1 MRALAR
7 VRMAGHH
14 GGMSALPPELSPI
27 ELYRLIAN
35 MIRFGRV
42 EDVRPGNVTSPAR
55 CTVRL
60 SDDLVTD
67 YLPWFAL
74 AAGGNNQTR
83 HWRTPARGEPC
94 LLLAPE
100 GDLAQAVALPGIYS
114 TDMPQGAASE
124 DVERHDF
131 SSTDFW
137 EHNRSAGTLRF
148 EIAAAIELKVGGSVL
163 HITPAGTT
171 LTTPNYKVDS
181 PASTFTG
188 AVTVDGLLTYN
199 AGMAGS
205 AGAGGSNTIQGGFAV
220 DGGSITHNGKN
231 IGSSHT
237 HPDAHG
243 GNTGAPN

>member
-7 VRMAGHH
+7 VRTAGHH

-35 MIRFGRV
+35 MIRTGRV
-42 EDVRPGNVTSPAR
+42 QDVRPGNVTSPAR

-74 AAGGNNQTR
+74 AAGGSNQTR

-100 GDLAQAVALPGIYS
+100 GELAQAVALPGIYS

-131 SSTDFW
+131 SNTDFW
-137 EHNRSAGTLRF
+137 EHNRSAGTLHF

-163 HITPAGTT
+163 RITPDGTT
-171 LTTPNYKVDS
+171 LTTPSFKVDS
-181 PASTFTG
+181 PATEFTG
-188 AVTVDGLLTYN
+188 AVTVQKLLTFNGGVAGQAGEGGAN
-199 AGMAGS
+199 A
-205 AGAGGSNTIQGGFAV
+205 IQGGMAIQ
-220 DGGSITHNGKN
+220 GGSLTHNGKN
-231 IGSSHT
+231 VGSNHT
-237 HPDAHG
+237 HA
-243 GNTGAPN
+243 NNGAGVPN